1 MLSKIFSKDLV
12 FHRTTWLGW
21 AAIAGAVA
29 IYAGNFVVS
38 RFAIKASMGVVDMV
52 ALRFAVAG
60 IIMTPLFW
68 RDGVRSFAAIGLK
81 RSFILTALAGPPFAL
96 LMMGG
101 LSLAPVAHGA
111 PITGAMIPVSSAIGM
126 WLLTGQ
132 KIPPLKILL
141 FIVIF
146 AGLAMVS
153 GFSASA
159 SPQILLGDFLF
170 MLCGSMWGAYA
181 VILRKWQLDTMPV
194 TIVISLL
201 SLLFLPVYFILYTP
215 DFSGASWE
223 LIGFLAFYQ
232 GVLTSIV
239 SLLLFS
245 AAVKFIGPQ
254 QATLGNATVPIF
266 ATLLAVPALG
276 ELPTPVQWLG
286 IVIVVGSVIVAAR
299 LQETVPVTETKP
311 PA

>member
-1 MLSKIFSKDLV
+1 MSAALLPVQKV
-12 FHRTTWLGW
+12 WLGW

-38 RFAIKASMGVVDMV
+38 RFAIKESIGVVDMV

-60 IIMTPLFW
+60 IIMLPLFW

-81 RSFILTALAGPPFAL
+81 RGFILTALAGPPFAL
-96 LMMGG
+96 LMIGG

-111 PITGAMIPVSSAIGM
+111 PITGAMIPVSSAIG
-126 WLLTGQ
+126 LRLVTGL
-132 KIPPLKILL
+132 KIPPLKIFL

-146 AGLAMVS
+146 AGLAMIS

-170 MLCGSMWGAYA
+170 MLCGAMWGAYA
-181 VILRKWQLDTMPV
+181 VMLRQWQLDTMPV

-215 DFSGASWE
+215 DFSGASWG
-223 LIGFLAFYQ
+223 LIGFLALYQ

-245 AAVKFIGPQ
+245 LAVKCIGPQ
-254 QATLGNATVPIF
+254 RTTLGNATVPIF

-276 ELPTPVQWLG
+276 ELPSPVQWLG
-286 IVIVVGSVIVAAR
+286 IGLVVGSVIMAAR
-299 LQETVPVTETKP
+299 MQETPVTEK
-311 PA
+311 

>member
-1 MLSKIFSKDLV
+1 MRLTGSPQNRFSTSEWSLA
-12 FHRTTWLGW
+12 LGW
-21 AAIAGAVA
+21 LAIFGAVG

-60 IIMTPLFW
+60 VIMLPLFW
-68 RDGVRSFAAIGLK
+68 RDGVRSLAAIGL
-81 RSFILTALAGPPFAL
+81 RRGLILTALAGPPFAL
-96 LMMGG
+96 LMIAG

-126 WLLTGQ
+126 RLVTGQ
-132 KIPPLKILL
+132 KIPPAKIML
-141 FIVIF
+141 FIIIF

-153 GFSASA
+153 GFSPSA
-159 SPQILLGDFLF
+159 SSQTLLGDFLF
-170 MLCGSMWGAYA
+170 MVCGCMWGAYA
-181 VILRKWQLDTMPV
+181 VTLRQWQLDSMPV

-215 DFSGASWE
+215 DFSSISWE
-223 LIGFLAFYQ
+223 MIGFLSIYQ
-232 GVLTSIV
+232 GILASIV

-245 AAVKFIGPQ
+245 FAVKAIGPQ
-254 QATLGNATVPIF
+254 RATLGNATVPIF

-286 IVIVVGSVIVAAR
+286 IGIVVSSVILAAR
-299 LQETVPVTETKP
+299 MQEAPVTEK
-311 PA
+311 